1 MADYN
6 EQLDDT
12 QPNAP
17 FSDDI
22 LTPTINPEA
31 EERGRGGCGFQFV
44 IIAILLLFA
53 IAIVA
58 LAGLAGWTNGQ
69 REGNRNLSATHSAAI
84 DEQIRSVSDDVAS
97 ANLVLL
103 SARIQWLATQTPGV
117 AALGDIMATGTA
129 LYMNNLPTVTPTVTP
144 TFQPT
149 ATADSQQVA
158 MPTPGE
164 QGLDLAALFAQA
176 QAAAATSVW
185 TEAIDL
191 LDVILATDPNFQ
203 SAQVRQLMSQS
214 LNSYA
219 RELYNASQ
227 PAAANLIVARAEEF
241 GPLAEGLAVER
252 EAAEL
257 WLTASAGISTGSQT
271 AVNALN
277 QLLSYGPLGRYYDRA
292 TQLLYN
298 GYVRRGDGLVA
309 QGNPC
314 GALSEYQQAMNVFSS
329 GAANGKYSAA
339 QASCAA
345 MSAPTVDPNWML
357 TPGAVAPIGVP
368 GT

>member
-6 EQLDDT
+6 AQLDDT

-17 FSDDI
+17 FSDEI
-22 LTPTINPEA
+22 LIPTIDPEA
-31 EERGRGGCGFQFV
+31 EEGGRGGCGIQFV
-44 IIAILLLFA
+44 IVAILLLFS

-58 LAGLAGWTNGQ
+58 LAGLAGWRNGE
-69 REGNRNLSATHSAAI
+69 REGNRLLSATHSAAI
-84 DEQIRSVSDDVAS
+84 DEQLRSIPDDVAS

-103 SARIQWLATQTPGV
+103 HARIDWLATQTPGV
-117 AALGDIMATGTA
+117 AGLDEIKATGTA
-129 LYMNNLPTVTPTVTP
+129 LYMNHL
-144 TFQPT
+144 PT
-149 ATADSQQVA
+149 ATPTITPTAEPTAEPDSQQVIV
-158 MPTPGE
+158 PTPGE

-176 QAAAATSVW
+176 QAAAATSQW
-185 TEAIDL
+185 AQAIDL
-191 LDVILATDPNFQ
+191 LDVILASDSNFQ
-203 SAQVRQLMSQS
+203 AVQVRQLMSQS

-219 RELYNASQ
+219 RELYNTNQ

-241 GPLAEGLAVER
+241 GPLADGLAVER

-277 QLLSYGPLGRYYDRA
+277 QLLSYGPLGRYYERS

-298 GYVRRGDGLVA
+298 AYVRRGDGLVA

-314 GALSEYQQAMNVFSS
+314 GALSEYQRAMNVFSS
-329 GAANGKYSAA
+329 GSANGKYSAA

-345 MSAPTVDPNWML
+345 LAAPTADPNWML

>member
-17 FSDDI
+17 FSDEI

-31 EERGRGGCGFQFV
+31 EEGGRGGCGIQFAIV
-44 IIAILLLFA
+44 AILLLFA

-69 REGNRNLSATHSAAI
+69 REGSRLLSVTRSAAI
-84 DEQIRSVSDDVAS
+84 DEQLRSVSDDVAN

-103 SARIQWLATQTPGV
+103 SVRIEWLATQTPGV
-117 AALGDIMATGTA
+117 AGLGDIMATGTA
-129 LYMNNLPTVTPTVTP
+129 LYMNNLPTATPTVTP
-144 TFQPT
+144 TLQPT
-149 ATADSQQVA
+149 ATADSQQVIV
-158 MPTPGE
+158 PTPGE
-164 QGLDLAALFAQA
+164 QGLDLAALYAQA
-176 QAAAATSVW
+176 QAAITSSQW

-191 LDVILATDPNFQ
+191 LDVILASDPNFE
-203 SAQVRQLMSQS
+203 SAQVRQMMSQS
-214 LNSYA
+214 LNRYA
-219 RELYNASQ
+219 LELYNSSQ

-241 GPLAEGLAVER
+241 GPLADGLAVER

-257 WLTASAGISTGSQT
+257 WLTARAGVSTGSQT
-271 AVNALN
+271 AINALN
-277 QLLSYGPLGRYYDRA
+277 TLLGYGPNSRYYQQS
-292 TQLLYN
+292 TQLLYDA
-298 GYVRRGDGLVA
+298 YVRRGDGLVA

-314 GALSEYQQAMNVFSS
+314 GALSEYQRAMNVFSS
-329 GAANGKYSAA
+329 GSANGKYSAA
-339 QASCAA
+339 QTSCTNL
-345 MSAPTVDPNWML
+345 SAPTADPNWML

>member
-1 MADYN
+1 MAAYN
-6 EQLDDT
+6 DQLDDT

-17 FSDDI
+17 FSDEI
-22 LTPTINPEA
+22 LTPTINPEE
-31 EERGRGGCGFQFV
+31 EERGRGGCGIQFAV
-44 IIAILLLFA
+44 VAILLLFA

-69 REGNRNLSATHSAAI
+69 REGNRLLDATRSAAI
-84 DEQIRSVSDDVAS
+84 DEQLRSVPDDVAS

-117 AALGDIMATGTA
+117 AGLGDIMATGTA
-129 LYMNNLPTVTPTVTP
+129 LYMNNLPTATPTITP
-144 TFQPT
+144 TFAPT
-149 ATADSQQVA
+149 AEPNSEQVV

-176 QAAAATSVW
+176 QAAAATSQW
-185 TEAIDL
+185 QEAIDL
-191 LDVILATDPNFQ
+191 LDVILASDPNFQ

-241 GPLAEGLAVER
+241 GPLADGLAFER
-252 EAAEL
+252 DAAEL
-257 WLTASAGISTGSQT
+257 WLTARAGVSTGSQT
-271 AVNALN
+271 AINALN
-277 QLLSYGPLGRYYDRA
+277 ELLGYGPNGRYYQQA
-292 TQLLYN
+292 TQLLYDA
-298 GYVRRGDGLVA
+298 YVRRGDGLVA

-314 GALSEYQQAMNVFSS
+314 GAMSEYQRAMNVFSS
-329 GAANGKYSAA
+329 GSANGKYTSA
-339 QASCAA
+339 QASCASLS
-345 MSAPTVDPNWML
+345 MPTADPNWML